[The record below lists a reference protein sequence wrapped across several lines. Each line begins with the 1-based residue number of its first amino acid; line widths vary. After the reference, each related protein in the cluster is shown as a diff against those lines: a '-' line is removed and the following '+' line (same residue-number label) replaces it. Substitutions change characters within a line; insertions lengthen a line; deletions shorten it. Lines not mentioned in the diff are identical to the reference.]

1 MKAGLFECDHID
13 VEYQDKFGDYSAM
26 FAQLFPELE
35 WTFYDVCNGEF
46 PKDLNEC
53 EVYFTTGSRKSVYDK
68 EDWIDQLKATIRK
81 ISESDKYFV
90 GCCFGHQLLGEA
102 MGGKVSKSP
111 NGWCV
116 GVHEFEIKKAAK
128 WMQPFQNNINL
139 LMMCQDQVLELPEGA
154 KVLAGNQT
162 CPAGVFQVG
171 GKMLGIQ
178 AHPEYSK
185 AYNQLLMEMRIDR
198 MGKTVVNDGIARLE
212 KEVHQ
217 NIIRSWILNFIQF
230 NA

>member
-1 MKAGLFECDHID
+1 
-13 VEYQDKFGDYSAM
+13 
-26 FAQLFPELE
+26 
-35 WTFYDVCNGEF
+35 
-46 PKDLNEC
+46 
-53 EVYFTTGSRKSVYDK
+53 
-68 EDWIDQLKATIRK
+68 
-81 ISESDKYFV
+81 
-90 GCCFGHQLLGEA
+90 

-171 GKMLGIQ
+171 EKMLGIQ

-230 NA
+230 NAQRSSQNSSLFTFPIAETLSVIYLMKDYDVTKEGSTVFIKKAFT